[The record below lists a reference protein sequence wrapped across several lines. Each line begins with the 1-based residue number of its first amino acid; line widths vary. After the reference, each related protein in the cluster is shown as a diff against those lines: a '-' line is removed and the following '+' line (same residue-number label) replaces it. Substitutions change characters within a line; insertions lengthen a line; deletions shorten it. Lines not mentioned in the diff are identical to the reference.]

1 LACEDPDLDVAVV
14 WAMWTPGEGGA
25 PDPEVR
31 VPGTAYRCPLP
42 LSSIGELARDRA
54 VWRRGEDWTWARVAD
69 PADVRPFELLLI
81 NAAHGGCDVVTGH
94 APAVREL
101 VPGCPVLRT
110 PSELAALDEAAAAEV
125 VERPWQSL
133 DEHSAQVRDQA
144 AALLEVLSPA
154 ISDSAWRSVIVAG
167 WLHDVGKG
175 HATWQDALCALAPAS
190 DRDMVA
196 AGRPWAKSG
205 SGAEGRLEFAD
216 GVRFR
221 HELASLLLL
230 DGPLRDLLALA
241 PDQDL
246 CRYLVLAHH
255 GLLRVRVADD
265 GEPGCPSQVIL
276 GLKHGATTQIP

>member
-1 LACEDPDLDVAVV
+1 
-14 WAMWTPGEGGA
+14 
-25 PDPEVR
+25 
-31 VPGTAYRCPLP
+31 
-42 LSSIGELARDRA
+42 
-54 VWRRGEDWTWARVAD
+54 AD

-81 NAAHGGCDVVTGH
+81 NAADGGREVVTGH

-110 PSELAALDEAAAAEV
+110 PAELAALGEAAAAEV
-125 VERPWQSL
+125 VERPGESL

-144 AALLEVLSPA
+144 AALLEVLGPA

-205 SGAEGRLEFAD
+205 SGAEGRLGFAG
-216 GVRFR
+216 GVTFR

-230 DGPLRDLLALA
+230 DGPLRDLLAWRRIRTCAGTWSWRTTACCGCGYPATVSRGALA
-241 PDQDL
+241 GSSSDWSTGRRRRSRR
-246 CRYLVLAHH
+246 CLALARR
-255 GLLRVRVADD
+255 G
-265 GEPGCPSQVIL
+265 
-276 GLKHGATTQIP
+276 